1 MSSAMV
7 VLTMM
12 MMMTVAIGMIVVVA
26 QQHGG
31 SCLPVVSAFQQEQQ
45 HHFHRNHEPFLL
57 NPRRRS
63 SCLSPPVEAAALAR
77 RHPRSTTSTTTTT
90 TRLYNSLKPAALPL
104 MDAGKALARSGEL
117 LIDYTSTVELYGGGL
132 SAAGAQIR
140 NAGDSI
146 AQAAASCRFKT
157 GVELVTDELREAA
170 TCLQEAQSKLSLACQ
185 EAETDSDEDLKTRII
200 SMIGP
205 TAAASSALEAAG
217 ATILQRQ
224 PITEVG
230 NQLVTAAEQFDVL
243 ATKID
248 DLSTSSGS
256 ASTTLEEEEED
267 DPATISSQRMKY
279 CSERMTVAGQE
290 LQQGGPKTTVKTGK
304 SWLKG

>member
-1 MSSAMV
+1 
-7 VLTMM
+7 MM
-12 MMMTVAIGMIVVVA
+12 MIVAATGT
-26 QQHGG
+26 QHAG
-31 SCLPVVSAFQQEQQ
+31 SACLSVVSAFQQEQ
-45 HHFHRNHEPFLL
+45 HHHHHHHHGSFLL
-57 NPRRRS
+57 HQRRS
-63 SCLSPPVEAAALAR
+63 SSHFLPEAASLAR
-77 RHPRSTTSTTTTT
+77 RHHRREEAAAAAAASTTTTTTTT

-185 EAETDSDEDLKTRII
+185 EAETDSDQDLKTRII
-200 SMIGP
+200 NMIGP

-248 DLSTSSGS
+248 ELSSSSS
-256 ASTTLEEEEED
+256 ASSVSLE

-279 CSERMTVAGQE
+279 CSEQMKLAGQE